1 MVEVDRLI
9 ASVDQDGSGDIDF
22 FEFEEMLVNG
32 AGGPIQQLLHA
43 IQSGELGDPRV
54 ASVKSLMTTAR
65 RRKIVMT
72 LHGYGRRSDAISN
85 EDTKNRRTIKE
96 LQRMAL
102 EGGGADQA
110 VNQLIEEGSRVV
122 NVGILDE
129 NHIDLH
135 EMELDKQMKDACL
148 VLLEN
153 DKTKKRLPPLGNDRR
168 RIKIKRSN
176 RAELNK
182 TMDCWKPYIQTLFAP
197 LR

>member
-1 MVEVDRLI
+1 M
-9 ASVDQDGSGDIDF
+9 F
-22 FEFEEMLVNG
+22 FFFWLLLFLLVEEMLVNG

-102 EGGGADQA
+102 ERGGADQA
-110 VNQLIEEGSRVV
+110 VNQLIGEGSRVV

-176 RAELNK
+176 RA
-182 TMDCWKPYIQTLFAP
+182 
-197 LR
+197 